1 MSKTPLTAKAI
12 EAAQPKDKPY
22 KLTDSMTPGLFL
34 LVHPNGSKYWRFRYW
49 IDKKERLQA
58 IGVYPLISLK
68 EARKRATESRLL
80 IAQGIDPMDLARK
93 EKAIDA
99 LNAIASFKAVAEDWM
114 ATKVSGW
121 SESYTKQVRSA
132 LEKDVYPVLGKRSI
146 VDITAR
152 DVLALLQKK
161 ERTAPEQA
169 RKLRQRIGEIFK
181 FAVITELV
189 NRNPVADLDTALKAR
204 RPGHNAWIPIN
215 EIPAFYKALERA
227 GSVQIQTAILLLILT
242 ALRTAELR
250 LMRWEWVDLQS
261 ATITLPAEVMKAR
274 RPHVVPLSRQAVEL
288 LQDQFTRSGYSAF
301 VFPGRFMDNKPLSAS
316 AILKA
321 LERIGYK
328 SIATGHGWRTTFST
342 ALNESGRYSPDWIEI
357 QLAHVPKGV
366 RGVYNQAA
374 YLKQRRQMLQ
384 DYADAIDSILAGDGN
399 PLEPE

>member
-22 KLTDSMTPGLFL
+22 KLTDSQTPGLFL
-34 LVHPNGSKYWRFRYW
+34 LVHPNGSRYWRFRYW
-49 IDKKERLQA
+49 VSKKERLQA

-80 IAQGIDPMDLARK
+80 IAQGIDPMEEARK

-99 LNAIASFKAVAEDWM
+99 LNAAASFKTVAEDWL
-114 ATKVSGW
+114 TTRVSGW

-152 DVLALLQKK
+152 DVLSLLQKK

-204 RPGHNAWIPIN
+204 RPGHNAWLQIN
-215 EIPAFYKALERA
+215 EISPFYKALERA
-227 GSVQIQTAILLLILT
+227 GSVQIQTAIRLLILT

-250 LMRWEWVDLQS
+250 LMRWEWVDLES

-274 RPHVVPLSRQAVEL
+274 RVHVVPLSRQAITL
-288 LQDQFTRSGYSAF
+288 LEDQFTRSGYSAF

-374 YLKQRRQMLQ
+374 YLKQRRAMMQ

-399 PLEPE
+399 PLEP

>member
-1 MSKTPLTAKAI
+1 MSKTPLTAKGI

-22 KLTDSMTPGLFL
+22 KLTDSQTPGLFL

-49 IDKKERLQA
+49 VSKRERLQA

-204 RPGHNAWIPIN
+204 RPGHNAWLQIN
-215 EIPAFYKALERA
+215 EILPFYKALERA
-227 GSVQIQTAILLLILT
+227 GSVQIQTAIRLLILT

-250 LMRWEWVDLQS
+250 LMRWEWVDLES
-261 ATITLPAEVMKAR
+261 KSITLPATVMKAR

-301 VFPGRFMDNKPLSAS
+301 VFPGRFMDKPLSAS

-328 SIATGHGWRTTFST
+328 SLCTGHGWRTTFST

-357 QLAHVPKGV
+357 QLAHVPKGI
-366 RGVYNQAA
+366 RAIYNQAA
-374 YLKQRRQMLQ
+374 YLKQRRAMMQ
-384 DYADAIDSILAGDGN
+384 DYSDAIDQILAGGGN

>member
-12 EAAQPKDKPY
+12 DAAQPQDKPY
-22 KLTDSMTPGLFL
+22 KLTDSLTPGLFL

-49 IDKKERLQA
+49 LNKREFLQA
-58 IGVYPLISLK
+58 IGVYPLITLK
-68 EARKRATESRLL
+68 EARRRATESRSL
-80 IAQGIDPMDLARK
+80 IANGINPMEEARK

-99 LNAIASFKAVAEDWM
+99 LNMAASFKTVAEDWL
-114 ATKVSGW
+114 ATRVSGW

-152 DVLALLQKK
+152 DVLSLLQKK

-169 RKLRQRIGEIFK
+169 RKLRARIGEIFK

-204 RPGHNAWIPIN
+204 RPGHNAWIPIS

-227 GSVQIQTAILLLILT
+227 GSVQIQTAIRLLILT

-250 LMRWEWVDLQS
+250 LMRWKWVDLES

-328 SIATGHGWRTTFST
+328 SIATGHGWRTTYST
-342 ALNESGRYSPDWIEI
+342 ALNESGKYNPDWIEL
-357 QLAHVPKGV
+357 QLAHVPKGI

-374 YLKQRRQMLQ
+374 YLKQRRAMMQ
-384 DYADAIDSILAGDGN
+384 DYSDAIDSILAGDGN

>member
-1 MSKTPLTAKAI
+1 M
-12 EAAQPKDKPY
+12 E
-22 KLTDSMTPGLFL
+22 
-34 LVHPNGSKYWRFRYW
+34 
-49 IDKKERLQA
+49 E
-58 IGVYPLISLK
+58 
-68 EARKRATESRLL
+68 
-80 IAQGIDPMDLARK
+80 ARK

-99 LNAIASFKAVAEDWM
+99 LNMAAGFKTVAEDWL
-114 ATKVSGW
+114 ATRVSGW

-161 ERTAPEQA
+161 ERTAPEAA

-204 RPGHNAWIPIN
+204 RPGHNAWLQIN
-215 EIPAFYKALERA
+215 EIPAFYRALERA
-227 GSVQIQTAILLLILT
+227 GSVQIQTAIRLLILT

-250 LMRWEWVDLQS
+250 KMRWEWVDLES

-288 LQDQFTRSGYSAF
+288 LQDQFTRSGYSDF
-301 VFPGRFMDNKPLSAS
+301 VFPGRFMDKPLSAS

-321 LERIGYK
+321 LERIGFK
-328 SIATGHGWRTTFST
+328 ATVTGHGWRTTFST
-342 ALNESGRYSPDWIEI
+342 ALNESGRYNPDWIEL
-357 QLAHVPKGV
+357 QLSHVPKGI
-366 RGVYNQAA
+366 RAVYNQAA
-374 YLKQRRQMLQ
+374 YLKQRRAMMQ
-384 DYADAIDSILAGDGN
+384 DYADAIDSILSGNGN

>member
-12 EAAQPKDKPY
+12 EAAQPQDKPY
-22 KLTDSMTPGLFL
+22 KLTDSLTPGLFL

-227 GSVQIQTAILLLILT
+227 GSVQIQTAIRLLILS

-250 LMRWEWVDLQS
+250 LMRWEWVDLES

-374 YLKQRRQMLQ
+374 YLKQRRAMMQ

-399 PLEPE
+399 PLEP

>member
-12 EAAQPKDKPY
+12 EAAQPQDKPY
-22 KLTDSMTPGLFL
+22 KLTDSQTPGLFL

-80 IAQGIDPMDLARK
+80 IAQGIDPMEEARK

-99 LNAIASFKAVAEDWM
+99 LNMAASFKTVAEDWL
-114 ATKVSGW
+114 TTRVSGW

-189 NRNPVADLDTALKAR
+189 SRNPVADLDTALKAR
-204 RPGHNAWIPIN
+204 RPGHNAWIQIS

-227 GSVQIQTAILLLILT
+227 GSVQIQTAIRLLILT
-242 ALRTAELR
+242 VLRTAELR
-250 LMRWEWVDLQS
+250 KMRWEWVDLES

-374 YLKQRRQMLQ
+374 YMKQRRAMLQ
-384 DYADAIDSILAGDGN
+384 DYADAIDSILAGTGN

>member
-1 MSKTPLTAKAI
+1 MSKTPLTAKSI
-12 EAAQPKDKPY
+12 EAAQPQDKPY

-49 IDKKERLQA
+49 MGKKERLRA

-288 LQDQFTRSGYSAF
+288 L
-301 VFPGRFMDNKPLSAS
+301 
-316 AILKA
+316 
-321 LERIGYK
+321 
-328 SIATGHGWRTTFST
+328 
-342 ALNESGRYSPDWIEI
+342 
-357 QLAHVPKGV
+357 
-366 RGVYNQAA
+366 
-374 YLKQRRQMLQ
+374 
-384 DYADAIDSILAGDGN
+384 
-399 PLEPE
+399 

>member
-1 MSKTPLTAKAI
+1 MSGVI
-12 EAAQPKDKPY
+12 ESLDRGIRFEQDTTDSKGHRGRPAADKPY

-80 IAQGIDPMDLARK
+80 IAQGVDPMDLARK

-146 VDITAR
+146 VNITAR

-227 GSVQIQTAILLLILT
+227 GSVQIQTAILFFEDGRIAPD
-242 ALRTAELR
+242 ALG
-250 LMRWEWVDLQS
+250 M
-261 ATITLPAEVMKAR
+261 
-274 RPHVVPLSRQAVEL
+274 
-288 LQDQFTRSGYSAF
+288 
-301 VFPGRFMDNKPLSAS
+301 GRS
-316 AILKA
+316 AI
-321 LERIGYK
+321 GNNH
-328 SIATGHGWRTTFST
+328 IAR
-342 ALNESGRYSPDWIEI
+342 
-357 QLAHVPKGV
+357 
-366 RGVYNQAA
+366 
-374 YLKQRRQMLQ
+374 
-384 DYADAIDSILAGDGN
+384 
-399 PLEPE
+399 

>member
-1 MSKTPLTAKAI
+1 MSKTPLTAKGI

-22 KLTDSMTPGLFL
+22 KLTDSLTPGLFL

-49 IDKKERLQA
+49 MGKKERLRA

-99 LNAIASFKAVAEDWM
+99 LNAIASFKAVAEDWF
-114 ATKVSGW
+114 ATRVSGW

-146 VDITAR
+146 IDITAR
-152 DVLALLQKK
+152 DVLSLLQKK

-204 RPGHNAWIPIN
+204 RPGHNAWLQIN
-215 EIPAFYKALERA
+215 EILPFYKALDRA
-227 GSVQIQTAILLLILT
+227 GTVQIQTAIRLLILT

-250 LMRWEWVDLQS
+250 KMRWEWVDLES
-261 ATITLPAEVMKAR
+261 KSITLPAEVMKAR

-301 VFPGRFMDNKPLSAS
+301 VFPGRFMDKPLSAS

-328 SIATGHGWRTTFST
+328 STVTGHGWRTTFST
-342 ALNESGRYSPDWIEI
+342 ALNESGRYNPDWVEI
-357 QLAHVPKGV
+357 QLAHVPKGI
-366 RGVYNQAA
+366 RAVYNQAA
-374 YLKQRRQMLQ
+374 YLKQRRAMMQ

-399 PLEPE
+399 PLEP

>member
-12 EAAQPKDKPY
+12 EAAQPQDKPY
-22 KLTDSMTPGLFL
+22 KLTDSLTPGLFL

-49 IDKKERLQA
+49 ISKKERLLA

-99 LNAIASFKAVAEDWM
+99 LNMAASFKTVAEDWL
-114 ATKVSGW
+114 TTRVSGW
-121 SESYTKQVRSA
+121 SESYTKQVRTA
-132 LEKDVYPVLGKRSI
+132 LKNDVYPVLGKRSI

-189 NRNPVADLDTALKAR
+189 TRNPVADLDTALKAR

-374 YLKQRRQMLQ
+374 YMKQRRAMLQ
-384 DYADAIDSILAGDGN
+384 DYADAIDSILAGTGN

>member
-22 KLTDSMTPGLFL
+22 KLTDSQTPGLFL
-34 LVHPNGSKYWRFRYW
+34 LVHPNGSRYWRFRYW
-49 IDKKERLQA
+49 IGKREYLQA
-58 IGVYPLISLK
+58 IGIYPLISLK
-68 EARKRATESRLL
+68 EARKRATESRSL
-80 IAQGIDPMDLARK
+80 IANGINPMEAARK

-99 LNAIASFKAVAEDWM
+99 LNMAASFKTVAEDWL
-114 ATKVSGW
+114 TTRVSGW

-161 ERTAPEQA
+161 ERTAPEAA

-227 GSVQIQTAILLLILT
+227 GSVQIQTAIRLLILT

-384 DYADAIDSILAGDGN
+384 DYAAAIDSILAGGGN
-399 PLEPE
+399 PLEP

>member
-1 MSKTPLTAKAI
+1 MSKPALTAKAI
-12 EAAQPKDKPY
+12 EAAQPQDKPY
-22 KLTDSMTPGLFL
+22 KLTDSLTPGLFL
-34 LVHPNGSKYWRFRYW
+34 LIHPNGSKYWRFRYW

-68 EARKRATESRLL
+68 EARKRAAESRLL
-80 IAQGIDPMDLARK
+80 IAQGIDPMEEARK

-99 LNAIASFKAVAEDWM
+99 LNMAASFKTVAEDWL
-114 ATKVSGW
+114 ATRVSGW
-121 SESYTKQVRSA
+121 SENYTKQVRSA

-204 RPGHNAWIPIN
+204 RPGHNAWIQIS

-227 GSVQIQTAILLLILT
+227 GSVQIQTAIRLLILT
-242 ALRTAELR
+242 VLRTAELR
-250 LMRWEWVDLQS
+250 LMRWEWVDLES

-274 RPHVVPLSRQAVEL
+274 RAHVVPLSRQAVEL

-301 VFPGRFMDNKPLSAS
+301 VFPGRFMDKPLSAS

-399 PLEPE
+399 PLEP

>member
-1 MSKTPLTAKAI
+1 M
-12 EAAQPKDKPY
+12 
-22 KLTDSMTPGLFL
+22 
-34 LVHPNGSKYWRFRYW
+34 
-49 IDKKERLQA
+49 DKKEYLQA

-68 EARKRATESRLL
+68 EARKRATESRSL
-80 IAQGIDPMDLARK
+80 IANGINPVEEARK

-99 LNAIASFKAVAEDWM
+99 LNMAAGFKTVAEDWL
-114 ATKVSGW
+114 ATRVSGW

-189 NRNPVADLDTALKAR
+189 NRNPVADLDSALKAR
-204 RPGHNAWIPIN
+204 RPGHNAWLQIS
-215 EIPAFYKALERA
+215 EIPPFYKALERA
-227 GSVQIQTAILLLILT
+227 GSVQIQTAIRLLILS

-250 LMRWEWVDLQS
+250 LMRWEWVDLES

-288 LQDQFTRSGYSAF
+288 LRTSLPAADTVLLCSLVDSWISHFQPVPSLKPWSVSDSNRRLQATAGAQHSARRLTN
-301 VFPGRFMDNKPLSAS
+301 PAGITL
-316 AILKA
+316 
-321 LERIGYK
+321 IGSK
-328 SIATGHGWRTTFST
+328 SNWPMFQR
-342 ALNESGRYSPDWIEI
+342 ESGRSTI
-357 QLAHVPKGV
+357 
-366 RGVYNQAA
+366 
-374 YLKQRRQMLQ
+374 RR
-384 DYADAIDSILAGDGN
+384 
-399 PLEPE
+399 PT

>member
-12 EAAQPKDKPY
+12 DAAQPKDKPY
-22 KLTDSMTPGLFL
+22 KLTDSQTPGLFL

-99 LNAIASFKAVAEDWM
+99 LNMAASFKTVAEDWF
-114 ATKVSGW
+114 ATRVSGW

-204 RPGHNAWIPIN
+204 RPGHNAWIQIS

-227 GSVQIQTAILLLILT
+227 GSVQIQTGLLILT

-250 LMRWEWVDLQS
+250 LMRWEWVDLES
-261 ATITLPAEVMKAR
+261 KSITLPAEVMKAR

-301 VFPGRFMDNKPLSAS
+301 VFPGRFMDKPLSAS

-321 LERIGYK
+321 LDRIGYK

-384 DYADAIDSILAGDGN
+384 DYADAIDSILAGGGN
-399 PLEPE
+399 PLEP

>member
-12 EAAQPKDKPY
+12 EAAQPHDKPY
-22 KLTDSMTPGLFL
+22 KLTDSQTPGLFL

-215 EIPAFYKALERA
+215 EIPAFYKALEKA
-227 GSVQIQTAILLLILT
+227 GTVQIQTAIRLLILT

-250 LMRWEWVDLQS
+250 LMRWEWVDLES
-261 ATITLPAEVMKAR
+261 ATITLPATVMKAR

-288 LQDQFTRSGYSAF
+288 LQDQFTRSGYSDF
-301 VFPGRFMDNKPLSAS
+301 VFPGRFMQKPLSAS

-328 SIATGHGWRTTFST
+328 SLCTGHGWRTTFST

-357 QLAHVPKGV
+357 QLAHVPKGI
-366 RGVYNQAA
+366 RAIYNQAA
-374 YLKQRRQMLQ
+374 YLKQRRAMMQ
-384 DYADAIDSILAGDGN
+384 DYSDAIDSILAGDGN
-399 PLEPE
+399 PLEP

>member
-22 KLTDSMTPGLFL
+22 KLTDSQTPGLFL
-34 LVHPNGSKYWRFRYW
+34 LVHPNGSRYWRFRYW
-49 IDKKERLQA
+49 IGKREYLQA
-58 IGVYPLISLK
+58 IGIYPLISLK
-68 EARKRATESRLL
+68 EARKRATESRSL
-80 IAQGIDPMDLARK
+80 IANGINPMEAARK

-99 LNAIASFKAVAEDWM
+99 LNMAASFKTVAEDWL
-114 ATKVSGW
+114 TTRVSGW

-161 ERTAPEQA
+161 ERTAPEAA

-204 RPGHNAWIPIN
+204 RPGHNAWIQIS

-227 GSVQIQTAILLLILT
+227 GSVQIQTAIRLLILT
-242 ALRTAELR
+242 VLRTAELR
-250 LMRWEWVDLQS
+250 LMRWEWVDLES

-288 LQDQFTRSGYSAF
+288 LQDQFTRSGYSDF

-374 YLKQRRQMLQ
+374 YMKQRRAMLQ
-384 DYADAIDSILAGDGN
+384 DYADAIDSILAGTGN

>member
-12 EAAQPKDKPY
+12 DAAQPQDKPY
-22 KLTDSMTPGLFL
+22 KLTDSLTPGLFL

-49 IDKKERLQA
+49 IDKREYLRA
-58 IGVYPLISLK
+58 IGIYPLISLK
-68 EARKRATESRLL
+68 EARKRATESRSL
-80 IAQGIDPMDLARK
+80 IANGINPMEAARK

-99 LNAIASFKAVAEDWM
+99 LNMAASFMTVAEDWL
-114 ATKVSGW
+114 TTRVSGW
-121 SESYTKQVRSA
+121 SVSYTKQVRSA

-161 ERTAPEQA
+161 ERTAPEAA

-204 RPGHNAWIPIN
+204 RPGHNAWIQIS
-215 EIPAFYKALERA
+215 EIPAFYSALETA
-227 GSVQIQTAILLLILT
+227 GSVQIQTAIRLLILT

-250 LMRWEWVDLQS
+250 LMRWEWVDLES

-374 YLKQRRQMLQ
+374 YLKQRRAMMQE
-384 DYADAIDSILAGDGN
+384 YADAIDSILAGDGN

>member
-12 EAAQPKDKPY
+12 DAAQPKDKQY
-22 KLTDSMTPGLFL
+22 KLTASLTPGLFL

-99 LNAIASFKAVAEDWM
+99 LNMAAGFKTVAEDWL
-114 ATKVSGW
+114 ATRVGGW
-121 SESYTKQVRSA
+121 SESYTKQVKSA

-189 NRNPVADLDTALKAR
+189 TRNPVADLDTALKAR
-204 RPGHNAWIPIN
+204 RPGHNAWIPIS

-227 GSVQIQTAILLLILT
+227 GSVQIQAAIRLLILT

-250 LMRWEWVDLQS
+250 LCRWEWINLED

-288 LQDQFTRSGYSAF
+288 LQDQFTRSGYSVF
-301 VFPGRFMDNKPLSAS
+301 VFPGRFMDKPLSAS

-342 ALNESGRYSPDWIEI
+342 ALNESGRYNPD
-357 QLAHVPKGV
+357 
-366 RGVYNQAA
+366 
-374 YLKQRRQMLQ
+374 
-384 DYADAIDSILAGDGN
+384 
-399 PLEPE
+399 

>member
-1 MSKTPLTAKAI
+1 MSETRQTAKAI

-22 KLTDSMTPGLFL
+22 KLTDSQTPGLFL
-34 LVHPNGSKYWRFRYW
+34 LVHPNGSRYWRFRYW
-49 IDKKERLQA
+49 IGKREYLQA
-58 IGVYPLISLK
+58 IGIYPLISLK
-68 EARKRATESRLL
+68 EARKRATESRSL
-80 IAQGIDPMDLARK
+80 IANGINPMEAARK
-93 EKAIDA
+93 EKAVDA
-99 LNAIASFKAVAEDWM
+99 LNMAASFKTVAEDWL
-114 ATKVSGW
+114 ATRVSGW

-132 LEKDVYPVLGKRSI
+132 LEKDVYPVLGRRSI

-169 RKLRQRIGEIFK
+169 RKLRARIGEIFK

-189 NRNPVADLDTALKAR
+189 IRNPVADLDTALKAR

-227 GSVQIQTAILLLILT
+227 GSVQIQTAIRLLILS

-250 LMRWEWVDLQS
+250 LMRWEWVDLES

-274 RPHVVPLSRQAVEL
+274 RPHEDRLTRPAITL
-288 LQDQFTRSGYSAF
+288 LEDQFTRSGYSDF
-301 VFPGRFMDNKPLSAS
+301 VFPGRFMDKPLSAS

-357 QLAHVPKGV
+357 QLAHVPKGI
-366 RGVYNQAA
+366 RAIYNQAA
-374 YLKQRRQMLQ
+374 YLKQRRAMMQ
-384 DYADAIDSILAGDGN
+384 DYSDAIDSILAGDGN
-399 PLEPE
+399 PLEP

>member
-12 EAAQPKDKPY
+12 DAAQPQDKPY
-22 KLTDSMTPGLFL
+22 KLTDSLTPGLFL

-114 ATKVSGW
+114 TTRVSGW

-146 VDITAR
+146 IDITAR
-152 DVLALLQKK
+152 DVLSLLQKK

-204 RPGHNAWIPIN
+204 RPGHNAWLQIN
-215 EIPAFYKALERA
+215 EILPFYKALDRA
-227 GSVQIQTAILLLILT
+227 GTVQIQTAIRLLILT

-250 LMRWEWVDLQS
+250 KMRWEWVDLES
-261 ATITLPAEVMKAR
+261 KSITLPAEVMKAR

-301 VFPGRFMDNKPLSAS
+301 VFPGRFMQKPLSAS

-328 SIATGHGWRTTFST
+328 SLCTGHGWRTTFST

-357 QLAHVPKGV
+357 QLAHVPKGI
-366 RGVYNQAA
+366 RAIYNQAA
-374 YLKQRRQMLQ
+374 YLKQRRAMMQ
-384 DYADAIDSILAGDGN
+384 DYSDAIDSILAGDGN

>member
-1 MSKTPLTAKAI
+1 M
-12 EAAQPKDKPY
+12 EA
-22 KLTDSMTPGLFL
+22 
-34 LVHPNGSKYWRFRYW
+34 
-49 IDKKERLQA
+49 
-58 IGVYPLISLK
+58 
-68 EARKRATESRLL
+68 
-80 IAQGIDPMDLARK
+80 ARK

-99 LNAIASFKAVAEDWM
+99 LNMAASFKTVAEDWL
-114 ATKVSGW
+114 TTRVSGW

-169 RKLRQRIGEIFK
+169 RKLRARIGEIFK

-227 GSVQIQTAILLLILT
+227 GSVQIQTAIRLLILT

-342 ALNESGRYSPDWIEI
+342 ALNESGRYNPDWIEI
-357 QLAHVPKGV
+357 QLAHIPKGV

-374 YLKQRRQMLQ
+374 YLKQRRAMMQ

>member
-12 EAAQPKDKPY
+12 DAAQPKDKPY
-22 KLTDSMTPGLFL
+22 KLTDSLTPGLFL
-34 LVHPNGSKYWRFRYW
+34 LVHPNGSRYWRFRYW
-49 IDKKERLQA
+49 VSKKERLQS

-80 IAQGIDPMDLARK
+80 IAQGIDPIEEARK
-93 EKAIDA
+93 TKAIDA
-99 LNAIASFKAVAEDWM
+99 VNAAASFKAVAEDWL
-114 ATKVSGW
+114 ATRVSGW
-121 SESYTKQVRSA
+121 SENYTKQVRTA
-132 LEKDVYPVLGKRSI
+132 LKNDVYPVLGRRSI

-204 RPGHNAWIPIN
+204 RPGHNAWIQIS
-215 EIPAFYKALERA
+215 EIPAFYSALERA
-227 GSVQIQTAILLLILT
+227 GSVQIQTAIRLLILT

-250 LMRWEWVDLQS
+250 LMRWEWVDLES
-261 ATITLPAEVMKAR
+261 AIITLPATVMKAR
-274 RPHVVPLSRQAVEL
+274 RVHVVPLSRQAVEL

-301 VFPGRFMDNKPLSAS
+301 VFPGRFMDDKPLSAS

-357 QLAHVPKGV
+357 QLAHIP
-366 RGVYNQAA
+366 RGIRAVYNQAA
-374 YLKQRRQMLQ
+374 YMKQRRAMMQ